1 MGRAAARLISWCLLA
16 LLLLVAGSSSA
27 APGDLVPP
35 PPPPSEIREGST
47 VVAPPRAGPSAPTE
61 DADATDTAP
70 STNELPSSVADA
82 PRVGHGVLRMPPI
95 PAGFNTYDAG
105 WVRFVYHPSSLGRVQ
120 PLIAQA
126 AAVRHDLSER
136 LGFPVLSEVRVM
148 IARTT
153 GEMETFAPSGAPYP
167 EYAAGVAYSDLGLVL
182 LSLTP
187 LHAGQEQDLGEVF
200 RHELA
205 HVALHDALNGQSV
218 PRWFNE
224 GFAVF
229 ASGESSFARMKTL
242 SMSTVGGS
250 LIPLH
255 ELERSFPNDET
266 KAQVAYAEAVDVVRF
281 LVRREDIHRFR
292 TLITELRE
300 AKTFE
305 QAVLD
310 AYAVDLATLELEWR
324 DDASRRYT
332 FLPILLSGTFF
343 WVIALGLAVWAWR
356 RRKRRDK
363 LVLQRWAREEAMED
377 LHRERARLAL
387 RNEAA
392 RVHIVL
398 SRGNEVPVAQLAAAS
413 ASAAASAAASEVE
426 VPVVEH
432 DGSWHT
438 LH

>member
-1 MGRAAARLISWCLLA
+1 MGRLAARLILWCLLPLM
-16 LLLLVAGSSSA
+16 LLAGSAFA
-27 APGDLVPP
+27 APSDLIPP
-35 PPPPSEIREGST
+35 PPPPAEVREGRT
-47 VVAPPRAGPSAPTE
+47 ELAPPRAGTSAPD
-61 DADATDTAP
+61 DAAAGVATVNA
-70 STNELPSSVADA
+70 LPSSVVDA
-82 PRVGHGVLRMPPI
+82 PRVGRGVLRLPPI

-105 WVRFVYHPSSLGRVQ
+105 WVRFIYHPSSRERVQ

-126 AAVRHDLSER
+126 EAVRHDLSER
-136 LGFPVLSEVRVM
+136 LGFPVLSEVRVQ
-148 IARTT
+148 IARTP
-153 GEMETFAPSGAPYP
+153 GEMATFAPSGAPYP
-167 EYAAGVAYSDLGLVL
+167 EYAAGVAYPELGLVL

-187 LHAGQEQDLGEVF
+187 VHAGQEQDLAEVF

-205 HVALHDALNGQSV
+205 HLALHDALNGQDV

-229 ASGESSFARMKTL
+229 ASGESSFGRMRTL
-242 SMSTVGGS
+242 AMSTVGGS

-255 ELERSFPNDET
+255 ELERSFPSDET

-292 TLITELRE
+292 TLVSELRE
-300 AKTFE
+300 GKTLE

-310 AYAVDLATLELEWR
+310 AYTVDLATLELEWR

-363 LVLQRWAREEAMED
+363 LTLQRWAREEAVED
-377 LHRERARLAL
+377 LQRARLAL
-387 RNEAA
+387 RSEAA

-398 SRGNEVPVAQLAAAS
+398 AKGAEIPVAQLAAS
-413 ASAAASAAASEVE
+413 ATEKE

>member
-1 MGRAAARLISWCLLA
+1 MGRVAARLILWCS
-16 LLLLVAGSSSA
+16 LLLFAAGSVFA
-27 APGDLVPP
+27 APADLTPP
-35 PPPPSEIREGST
+35 PRAAAEIREGRTELAS
-47 VVAPPRAGPSAPTE
+47 PRAGASAP
-61 DADATDTAP
+61 DDSADAA
-70 STNELPSSVADA
+70 STVSALPASVSDA
-82 PRVGHGVLRMPPI
+82 PRVGRGVLRLPPV
-95 PAGFNTYDAG
+95 PAGFNSYDAG
-105 WVRFVYHPSSLGRVQ
+105 WIRFIYHPSSRERVQ

-126 AAVRHDLSER
+126 EAVRHDLTER
-136 LGFPVLSEVRVM
+136 LGFPVLSEVRVE
-148 IARTT
+148 IKRTP
-153 GEMETFAPSGAPYP
+153 GEMATFAPSGAPYP
-167 EYAAGVAYSDLGLVL
+167 EYAAGVAYSELGLVL

-187 LHAGQEQDLGEVF
+187 IHPGQEQDLAEVF

-205 HVALHDALNGQSV
+205 HVALHDALNGQAV

-229 ASGESSFARMKTL
+229 ASGESSFTRMKTL
-242 SMSTVGGS
+242 SMSTIGGS

-255 ELERSFPNDET
+255 DLERSFPDDET

-281 LVRREDIHRFR
+281 LVRREDVHRFR
-292 TLITELRE
+292 ALITELRE
-300 AKTFE
+300 GRTFE

-310 AYAVDLATLELEWR
+310 AYAIDLATLELEWR

-332 FLPILLSGTFF
+332 FVPLLLSGTFF

-363 LVLQRWAREEAMED
+363 LTLQRWAREEAVED
-377 LHRERARLAL
+377 LQRARLAAL
-387 RNEAA
+387 RTEAA

-398 SRGNEVPVAQLAAAS
+398 AKGADMPVAQLAASTA
-413 ASAAASAAASEVE
+413 EKE
-426 VPVVEH
+426 IPVVEH

>member
-1 MGRAAARLISWCLLA
+1 MGRAAARLIIWCLLP
-16 LLLLVAGSSSA
+16 LLLFVAGSAFA
-27 APGDLVPP
+27 APGELPAPP
-35 PPPPSEIREGST
+35 PAPVEVREGRT
-47 VVAPPRAGPSAPTE
+47 EVAQPRAGSGAPEEPTDLAPT
-61 DADATDTAP
+61 A
-70 STNELPSSVADA
+70 SSLPSSVVDA
-82 PRVGHGVLRMPPI
+82 PRVGPGVLRLPPI
-95 PAGFNTYDAG
+95 PGGFNSYDAG
-105 WVRFVYHPSSLGRVQ
+105 WVRFIYHPSSRERVQ

-126 AAVRHDLSER
+126 EAVRHDLTER
-136 LGFPVLSEVRVM
+136 LGFPVLSEVRVE
-148 IARTT
+148 IARTP
-153 GEMETFAPSGAPYP
+153 GEMATFAPSGAPYP
-167 EYAAGVAYSDLGLVL
+167 EYAAGVAYSEIGLIL

-187 LHAGQEQDLGEVF
+187 IHAGQEQDLGEVF

-205 HVALHDALNGQSV
+205 HVALHDALSGQPV

-229 ASGESSFARMKTL
+229 ASGESSFARMRTL

-292 TLITELRE
+292 TLVSELRE
-300 AKTFE
+300 SNSFE
-305 QAVLD
+305 RAVLD
-310 AYAVDLATLELEWR
+310 AYGVDLATLELEWR

-363 LVLQRWAREEAMED
+363 LTLQRWAREEAVED
-377 LHRERARLAL
+377 MQRARLAL
-387 RNEAA
+387 RTQAA

-398 SRGNEVPVAQLAAAS
+398 AKGAEVPVAQLAAS
-413 ASAAASAAASEVE
+413 ASEVE

-432 DGSWHT
+432 EGSWHT

>member
-1 MGRAAARLISWCLLA
+1 MGRIAARLILWCLLP
-16 LLLLVAGSSSA
+16 LLFLVAGSAFA

-35 PPPPSEIREGST
+35 PPPPVEIREGRT
-47 VVAPPRAGPSAPTE
+47 ELAPPRAGSSTPE
-61 DADATDTAP
+61 DSADAAP
-70 STNELPSSVADA
+70 IASSLPSSVADA
-82 PRVGHGVLRMPPI
+82 PRVGRGVLRLPPI
-95 PAGFNTYDAG
+95 PAGFNSYDAG
-105 WVRFVYHPSSLGRVQ
+105 WVRFIYHPSSRERVQ

-126 AAVRHDLSER
+126 EAVRHDLTER
-136 LGFPVLSEVRVM
+136 LGFPVLSEVRVE
-148 IARTT
+148 IARTP
-153 GEMETFAPSGAPYP
+153 GEMATFAPSGAPYP
-167 EYAAGVAYSDLGLVL
+167 EYAAGVAYPELGLVL

-187 LHAGQEQDLGEVF
+187 IHAGQEQDLAEVF

-205 HVALHDALNGQSV
+205 HVALHDALNGQDV

-229 ASGESSFARMKTL
+229 ASGESSFPRMKTL
-242 SMSTVGGS
+242 MMSTVGGS

-266 KAQVAYAEAVDVVRF
+266 KALVAYAEAVDVVRF

-292 TLITELRE
+292 TLISELRE
-300 AKTFE
+300 GKTLE

-363 LVLQRWAREEAMED
+363 LTLQQWAREEAVED
-377 LHRERARLAL
+377 LQRARLAL
-387 RNEAA
+387 RTEAA

-398 SRGNEVPVAQLAAAS
+398 AKGAEIPVAQLAAS
-413 ASAAASAAASEVE
+413 ASEVE

>member
-1 MGRAAARLISWCLLA
+1 MGRLAARLFVWCLLP
-16 LLLLVAGSSSA
+16 LLLLVAGSAFAVPS
-27 APGDLVPP
+27 DLIPP
-35 PPPPSEIREGST
+35 PPPPAEIREGHT
-47 VVAPPRAGPSAPTE
+47 ELAAPRAGAGSTE
-61 DADATDTAP
+61 DAVDTAP
-70 STNELPSSVADA
+70 TVSTLPSSVSDE
-82 PRVGHGVLRMPPI
+82 PRVGRGVLRLPPI
-95 PAGFNTYDAG
+95 PAGFNSKDLG
-105 WVRFVYHPSSLGRVQ
+105 WIRFIYHPSSLERVQ
-120 PLIAQA
+120 PLIDQAQ
-126 AAVRHDLSER
+126 AVRHDLTER
-136 LGFPVLSEVRVM
+136 LGFPVLSEVRVE
-148 IARTT
+148 IARTP
-153 GEMETFAPSGAPYP
+153 GEMATFAPSGAPYP
-167 EYAAGVAYSDLGLVL
+167 EYAAGVAYSELGLVL
-182 LSLTP
+182 LSLAP
-187 LHAGQEQDLGEVF
+187 IHAGQEQDLGEVF

-292 TLITELRE
+292 SLVTELRE
-300 AKTFE
+300 GKAFE

-332 FLPILLSGTFF
+332 FVPLLLSGTFF

-363 LVLQRWAREEAMED
+363 LTLQKWAREEAVED
-377 LHRERARLAL
+377 LQRARLAL
-387 RNEAA
+387 RTEAA

-398 SRGNEVPVAQLAAAS
+398 AKAANEVPVAQLAAS
-413 ASAAASAAASEVE
+413 ASEVE
-426 VPVVEH
+426 IPVVEH

>member
-1 MGRAAARLISWCLLA
+1 MGRIAARLILWCLA
-16 LLLLVAGSSSA
+16 PLLLLFAVRSFA
-27 APGDLVPP
+27 AAGDLLPP
-35 PPPPSEIREGST
+35 PPPPPEVREGRT
-47 VVAPPRAGPSAPTE
+47 VVAPPRAGAQAPDDSAE
-61 DADATDTAP
+61 VAP
-70 STNELPSSVADA
+70 AVNPLPASVPDA
-82 PRVGHGVLRMPPI
+82 PRVGRGVLRLPPI
-95 PAGFNTYDAG
+95 PPGFNTYDAG
-105 WVRFVYHPSSLGRVQ
+105 WVHFVYHPSSRERVE
-120 PLIAQA
+120 PLIKQA
-126 AAVRHDLSER
+126 EVVRHDLSER
-136 LGFPVLSEVRVM
+136 LGFPVLSEVRVQ

-153 GEMETFAPSGAPYP
+153 GEMATFAPSGAPYP
-167 EYAAGVAYSDLGLVL
+167 EYAAGVAYSELGLVL

-187 LHAGQEQDLGEVF
+187 VHAGQEQDLGEVF

-205 HVALHDALNGQSV
+205 HVALHDALNGQPV

-229 ASGESSFARMKTL
+229 ASGESSFKRMKTL

-250 LIPLH
+250 LIPLAD
-255 ELERSFPNDET
+255 LERTFPDDET
-266 KAQVAYAEAVDVVRF
+266 KAEVAYAEAVDVLRF

-292 TLITELRE
+292 ALITELRE
-300 AKTFE
+300 GKTFE
-305 QAVLD
+305 QGVLD

-332 FLPILLSGTFF
+332 FIPLLLSGTFF

-363 LVLQRWAREEAMED
+363 VTLQRWAREEAVED
-377 LHRERARLAL
+377 LHRARLAL
-387 RNEAA
+387 RAEAA

-398 SRGNEVPVAQLAAAS
+398 TKNAEVAVAQLAAAS
-413 ASAAASAAASEVE
+413 IPEKD

>member
-1 MGRAAARLISWCLLA
+1 
-16 LLLLVAGSSSA
+16 
-27 APGDLVPP
+27 
-35 PPPPSEIREGST
+35 
-47 VVAPPRAGPSAPTE
+47 
-61 DADATDTAP
+61 
-70 STNELPSSVADA
+70 
-82 PRVGHGVLRMPPI
+82 
-95 PAGFNTYDAG
+95 
-105 WVRFVYHPSSLGRVQ
+105 
-120 PLIAQA
+120 
-126 AAVRHDLSER
+126 
-136 LGFPVLSEVRVM
+136 
-148 IARTT
+148 
-153 GEMETFAPSGAPYP
+153 
-167 EYAAGVAYSDLGLVL
+167 
-182 LSLTP
+182 
-187 LHAGQEQDLGEVF
+187 VF

-205 HVALHDALNGQSV
+205 HVALHDALNGRDV

-229 ASGESSFARMKTL
+229 ASGESSFGRMKTL
-242 SMSTVGGS
+242 AMSTVGGS

-292 TLITELRE
+292 TLVTELRE
-300 AKTFE
+300 GKAFE

-332 FLPILLSGTFF
+332 FVPILLSGTCF
-343 WVIALGLAVWAWR
+343 WVIALGVAVWAWR

-363 LVLQRWAREEAMED
+363 LTLQKWARDEAIED
-377 LHRERARLAL
+377 LQRARLAL
-387 RNEAA
+387 RSEAA

-398 SRGNEVPVAQLAAAS
+398 AKGTEIPVAQLAKS
-413 ASAAASAAASEVE
+413 ASEVE
-426 VPVVEH
+426 IPVVEH

>member
-1 MGRAAARLISWCLLA
+1 
-16 LLLLVAGSSSA
+16 
-27 APGDLVPP
+27 
-35 PPPPSEIREGST
+35 
-47 VVAPPRAGPSAPTE
+47 
-61 DADATDTAP
+61 
-70 STNELPSSVADA
+70 
-82 PRVGHGVLRMPPI
+82 
-95 PAGFNTYDAG
+95 
-105 WVRFVYHPSSLGRVQ
+105 VQ

-126 AAVRHDLSER
+126 EAVRHDLTER
-136 LGFPVLSEVRVM
+136 LGFPVLTEVRVQ

-153 GEMETFAPSGAPYP
+153 GEMATFAPSGAPYP
-167 EYAAGVAYSDLGLVL
+167 EYAAGVAYSELGLVL

-187 LHAGQEQDLGEVF
+187 IHAGQEQDLGEVF

-205 HVALHDALNGQSV
+205 HVALHDALNGQAV

-229 ASGESSFARMKTL
+229 ASGESSFGRMKTL
-242 SMSTVGGS
+242 AMSTVGGS

-292 TLITELRE
+292 ALVSELRE
-300 AKTFE
+300 GKAFE

-310 AYAVDLATLELEWR
+310 AYAVDLATLEAEWR

-363 LVLQRWAREEAMED
+363 LTLQQWARDEAAED
-377 LHRERARLAL
+377 LQRARLAM
-387 RNEAA
+387 RSEAA

-398 SRGNEVPVAQLAAAS
+398 AKGADVPVAQLPVPG
-413 ASAAASAAASEVE
+413 SEVE

>member
-1 MGRAAARLISWCLLA
+1 MGRAAARLILWCLA
-16 LLLLVAGSSSA
+16 PLLLLVAGLASA
-27 APGDLVPP
+27 APGEFAPP
-35 PPPPSEIREGST
+35 PPPPAAEVREGRT
-47 VVAPPRAGPSAPTE
+47 VVAPPRAGSSAPDE
-61 DADATDTAP
+61 AAEAAAAP
-70 STNELPSSVADA
+70 SVLPFSVADA
-82 PRVGHGVLRMPPI
+82 PRVGRGVLRMPPV

-105 WVRFVYHPSSLGRVQ
+105 WVRFIYHPSSRERVQ

-126 AAVRHDLSER
+126 EAVRHDLTER
-136 LGFPVLSEVRVM
+136 LGFPVLSEVRVE
-148 IARTT
+148 IARTS
-153 GEMETFAPSGAPYP
+153 GEMATFAPSGAPYP
-167 EYAAGVAYSDLGLVL
+167 EYAAGVAYPELGLVL

-187 LHAGQEQDLGEVF
+187 VHAGQEQDLGEVF

-205 HVALHDALNGQSV
+205 HVALHDAVNGQPV

-229 ASGESSFARMKTL
+229 ASGESSFGRMKTL
-242 SMSTVGGS
+242 AMSTVGGS

-266 KAQVAYAEAVDVVRF
+266 KAQVAYAEAVDVLRF

-292 TLITELRE
+292 ALVSELRE
-300 AKTFE
+300 GKTLE
-305 QAVLD
+305 QAVID

-332 FLPILLSGTFF
+332 FVPILLSGTFF
-343 WVIALGLAVWAWR
+343 WVIALALAVWAWR

-363 LVLQRWAREEAMED
+363 LTLQRWAREEAVED
-377 LHRERARLAL
+377 LQRARLAL

-398 SRGNEVPVAQLAAAS
+398 AKGAEVPVAQLAVNT
-413 ASAAASAAASEVE
+413 SEME

>member
-1 MGRAAARLISWCLLA
+1 MGRVAARLFNWCLLA
-16 LLLLVAGSSSA
+16 LLFLLAGPAFA
-27 APGDLVPP
+27 APGELAPP
-35 PPPPSEIREGST
+35 PPRPAEIREGRT
-47 VVAPPRAGPSAPTE
+47 ELAPPRAGSKPPE
-61 DADATDTAP
+61 DPADAPATV
-70 STNELPSSVADA
+70 SVLPSSVVDS
-82 PRVGHGVLRMPPI
+82 PRVGRGLLRLPPT

-105 WVRFVYHPSSLGRVQ
+105 WVRFIYHPSSRERVQ

-126 AAVRHDLSER
+126 EAVRHDLTER
-136 LGFPVLSEVRVM
+136 LGFPVLSEVRVE
-148 IARTT
+148 IARTP
-153 GEMETFAPSGAPYP
+153 GEMATFAPSGAPYP
-167 EYAAGVAYSDLGLVL
+167 EYAAGVAYSELGLVL

-187 LHAGQEQDLGEVF
+187 IHAGQEQDLAEVF

-205 HVALHDALNGQSV
+205 HVALHDALNGQDV

-229 ASGESSFARMKTL
+229 ASGESSFGRMKTL
-242 SMSTVGGS
+242 AMSTVGGS

-300 AKTFE
+300 GKAFE

-332 FLPILLSGTFF
+332 FVPILLSGTFF
-343 WVIALGLAVWAWR
+343 WVIALALAVWAWR

-363 LVLQRWAREEAMED
+363 LTLQQWARDEAAED
-377 LHRERARLAL
+377 LQRARLAL
-387 RNEAA
+387 RSEAA

-398 SRGNEVPVAQLAAAS
+398 GKSAEIPVAQLAKT
-413 ASAAASAAASEVE
+413 ASEVE
-426 VPVVEH
+426 IPVVEH